1 MINEVV
7 KVHDKFSVE
16 IKMGYEPRKDLKVN
30 ELSVKTWLFVPSSLD
45 INSSTYQ
52 KEDFYNDFNSNIR
65 LITPPYLLRDIALGN
80 HSVFKYLE
88 DAFQNVAN
96 HPTIKNEANYE
107 YHIRMF
113 HTILRSALRREIQ
126 HIIRNELAD
135 DRKFLVGEY
144 IANVKKIGGR
154 YRDLRRIVNVP
165 TIRKEMFDYYLFG
178 DEFMSNQ
185 FEEHSHYLYRGL
197 RKLHHSDFEQ
207 SKNVI
212 LELIRGENDYK
223 RSKGYLVVEEKP
235 NDKNR
240 WFVHRN
246 GAFRKYFEGQL
257 LLTSRKKKEGVFVMQ
272 ILYSLAAGLAM
283 IFGAA
288 LTFIFQK
295 SLGTFTMPLFVAL
308 VIIYMLKDRIKDLS
322 RLYLVGKINK
332 RFFDH
337 KTVIRVKGD
346 EKIGWCK
353 ESFDF
358 VREDSVPLRVMRHRD
373 RSRIVDVESRGIGEK
388 IIFYRKLLRLDQKAL
403 DNSYG
408 NYNITGVVD
417 IIRFNVSRF
426 IQKMDNP
433 EIPLYYLKENDE
445 FEKIS
450 GEKVYFVNMVLRFK
464 LDDET
469 SYRRYRI
476 IFNRRGIK
484 KVEKV

>member
-1 MINEVV
+1 MIEEIVT
-7 KVHDKFSVE
+7 VHDKFSVE
-16 IKMGYEPRKDLKVN
+16 IKMGYKARKDRKVN
-30 ELSVKTWLFVPSSLD
+30 EFSVKTWLFIPSKLD
-45 INSSTYQ
+45 INSSTYK

-65 LITPPYLLRDIALGN
+65 LITPPYSLKEIAQAES
-80 HSVFKYLE
+80 SVFSYLKE
-88 DAFQNVAN
+88 AFQKVAN
-96 HPTIKNEANYE
+96 SPNSKNEANYE

-113 HTILRSALRREIQ
+113 HSILKSALRREIQ
-126 HIIRNELAD
+126 HILKNGMDD
-135 DRKFLVGEY
+135 DRRFLIVNYLEDIRT
-144 IANVKKIGGR
+144 IAKQ
-154 YRDLRRIVNVP
+154 YRKLRRIVSVS
-165 TIRKEMFDYYLFG
+165 TMQKEMFDYYLFG

-185 FEEHSHYLYRGL
+185 FEQHSYYLHRGL
-197 RKLHHSDFEQ
+197 KKMHPDDFASNKED
-207 SKNVI
+207 I
-212 LELIRGENDYK
+212 LNLIKEEVAYK
-223 RSKGYLVVEEKP
+223 RSKAYLVVEK
-235 NDKNR
+235 DSQDRNR
-240 WFVHRN
+240 WLVHRRSVFN
-246 GAFRKYFEGQL
+246 KYFEGQL
-257 LLTSRKKKEGVFVMQ
+257 LLNSRTKKEGVFVMQ
-272 ILYSLAAGLAM
+272 LLYSIAAGMAM
-283 IFGAA
+283 IIGAG
-288 LTFIFQK
+288 LTFFFQK
-295 SLGTFTMPLFVAL
+295 SLGGFTIPLYVAL

-358 VREDSVPLRVMRHRD
+358 VKEDSVPLRVMRHRN
-373 RSRIVDVESRGIGEK
+373 RSRIIDIESRGIGEK
-388 IIFYRKLLRLDQKAL
+388 IVFYRKLLRLDQKAL

-433 EIPLYYLKENDE
+433 EIPLYYLDDDDE
-445 FEKIS
+445 FEKLS
-450 GEKVYFVNMVLRFK
+450 GEKVYFINMVFRFK

-476 IFNRRGIK
+476 IFNRRSIK

>member
-1 MINEVV
+1 MIEEIVT
-7 KVHDKFSVE
+7 VHDKFSVE
-16 IKMGYEPRKDLKVN
+16 IKMGYEARKDRKVN
-30 ELSVKTWLFVPSSLD
+30 EFSVKTWLFIPSKLD
-45 INSSTYQ
+45 INSSTYK

-65 LITPPYLLRDIALGN
+65 LITPPYALREIAQGE
-80 HSVFKYLE
+80 HSVFSYLE
-88 DAFQNVAN
+88 DAFKKVSNYSS
-96 HPTIKNEANYE
+96 PKNEANYE

-113 HTILRSALRREIQ
+113 HSILKSALRREIQ
-126 HIIRNELAD
+126 HILKTDMAD
-135 DRKFLVGEY
+135 DRRFLIGEY
-144 IANVKKIGGR
+144 IDNVKAIASH

-165 TIRKEMFDYYLFG
+165 TMQKEMYDYYLFG

-185 FEEHSHYLYRGL
+185 FEQHTYYLHRGLKKMYATDFEHS
-197 RKLHHSDFEQ
+197 KD
-207 SKNVI
+207 NI
-212 LELIRGENDYK
+212 LNLIRDEVAYK
-223 RSKGYLVVEEKP
+223 RSQGYLVVEKESI
-235 NDKNR
+235 DKNR
-240 WFVHRN
+240 WLVHRRGVFN
-246 GAFRKYFEGQL
+246 KYFEGQL
-257 LLTSRKKKEGVFVMQ
+257 LLNSRTKKEGTFMLQV
-272 ILYSLAAGLAM
+272 LYSVAAGLAM
-283 IFGAA
+283 IIGAA
-288 LTFIFQK
+288 LTLIFQK
-295 SLGTFTMPLFVAL
+295 SLGTFTIPLYVAL

-322 RLYLVGKINK
+322 RHYLVGKINK

-358 VREDSVPLRVMRHRD
+358 VSEDSVPLRVRKHRN
-373 RSRIVDVESRGIGEK
+373 RSRIIDIESRGIGEK

-408 NYNITGVVD
+408 NYNITGVAD

-433 EIPLYYLKENDE
+433 EKPLYYLEGDE
-445 FEKIS
+445 FEKLS
-450 GEKVYFVNMVLRFK
+450 GEKVYFMNMVLRFK

>member
-1 MINEVV
+1 MINETV

-16 IKMGYEPRKDLKVN
+16 IKLGYEPRKDRKVS
-30 ELSVKTWLFVPSSLD
+30 EFSIKTWLFIPSGLD
-45 INSSTYQ
+45 INSSTYT

-65 LITPPYLLRDIALGN
+65 LITPTYLLRDIALGD
-80 HSVFKYLE
+80 HSVFQYLE
-88 DAFQNVAN
+88 EAFHKLAN
-96 HPTIKNEANYE
+96 ESNSKNEANYE

-113 HTILRSALRREIQ
+113 HIITRSALRREIQ
-126 HIIRNELAD
+126 HILQNELPE
-135 DRKFLVGEY
+135 DRQYLIDEY
-144 IANVKKIGGR
+144 ISNVRKIGR
-154 YRDLRRIVNVP
+154 HYRDLRRIVNVP
-165 TIRKEMFDYYLFG
+165 TIQKEMFDYYLFG

-185 FEEHSHYLYRGL
+185 FEQHSYYLHRGL
-197 RKLHHSDFEQ
+197 QKMHHSDFEL
-207 SKNVI
+207 SKDEI
-212 LELIRGENDYK
+212 LRLVREEVAYK
-223 RSKGYLVVEEKP
+223 RSKGYLVVEDKAH
-235 NDKNR
+235 DKNR
-240 WFVHRN
+240 WLVHRR
-246 GAFRKYFEGQL
+246 GAFNKYFEGQL
-257 LLTSRKKKEGVFVMQ
+257 LLNSRKKKEGVLAMQ

-288 LTFIFQK
+288 LTFLFQK

-346 EKIGWCK
+346 EEIGWCK

-358 VREDSVPLRVMRHRD
+358 VREDTVPLRVMKHRD
-373 RSRIVDVESRGIGEK
+373 RSRIVDVESRGVGEK
-388 IIFYRKLLRLDQKAL
+388 IIFYRKLLRLDRVAL

-408 NYNITGVVD
+408 DYNITGVVD
-417 IIRFNVSRF
+417 IIRFNVSKF

-433 EIPLYYLKENDE
+433 EIPLYYLKDDD

-450 GEKVYFVNMVLRFK
+450 GEKVYFVNMIFRFK
-464 LDDET
+464 LDNQT

>member
-16 IKMGYEPRKDLKVN
+16 IKMGYEPRKDRKVN
-30 ELSVKTWLFVPSSLD
+30 EFSVKTWLFIPSSLD
-45 INSSTYQ
+45 INSSTYK

-65 LITPPYLLRDIALGN
+65 LITPPYLLREIAIGDD
-80 HSVFKYLE
+80 SVFRYLE
-88 DAFQNVAN
+88 DAFQKVAN
-96 HPTIKNEANYE
+96 YPSLKNEANYE

-135 DRKFLVGEY
+135 DRQYLIGEY
-144 IANVKKIGGR
+144 IANVRKIGRR

-165 TIRKEMFDYYLFG
+165 TVQKEMFDYFLFG

-185 FEEHSHYLYRGL
+185 FEQHSQFLHRGL
-197 RKLHHSDFEQ
+197 RKMHHSDFEH
-207 SKNVI
+207 SKEEI
-212 LELIRGENDYK
+212 LNLIRDEIAYK
-223 RSKGYLVVEEKP
+223 RSKGYLVVEENP

-240 WFVHRN
+240 WLVHRI
-246 GAFRKYFEGQL
+246 GAFKKYFEGQL
-257 LLTSRKKKEGVFVMQ
+257 LLSSRKKKEGVIMMQ
-272 ILYSLAAGLAM
+272 VLYSLAAGLAM

-322 RLYLVGKINK
+322 RHYLVGKINK

-337 KTVIRVKGD
+337 KTIIRVKGN

-358 VREDSVPLRVMRHRD
+358 VHEDTVPLRVMKHRN
-373 RSRIVDVESRGIGEK
+373 RSRIVDVESRGVGEK

-433 EIPLYYLKENDE
+433 EIPLYYLKGDS
-445 FEKIS
+445 FDKIL
-450 GEKVYFVNMVLRFK
+450 GEKVYFVNMVIRFK

>member
-1 MINEVV
+1 MINEIV

-16 IKMGYEPRKDLKVN
+16 IKMGYEPRKDRKVN
-30 ELSVKTWLFVPSSLD
+30 EFSVKTWLFVPSSLD
-45 INSSTYQ
+45 INSNTYK

-65 LITPPYLLRDIALGN
+65 LITPPYLLRDIAIRN
-80 HSVFKYLE
+80 NSVFQYLE
-88 DAFQNVAN
+88 EAFQKVAN
-96 HPTIKNEANYE
+96 RPNPKNEANYE

-113 HTILRSALRREIQ
+113 HTILRSSLQREIQ
-126 HIIRNELAD
+126 HILRNELSD
-135 DRKFLVGEY
+135 DRQYLIDEY
-144 IANVKKIGGR
+144 IANVGKIGRR
-154 YRDLRRIVNVP
+154 YRDLRRIVNVSS
-165 TIRKEMFDYYLFG
+165 IQKELFDYYLFG
-178 DEFMSNQ
+178 DEFMSNMIEQ
-185 FEEHSHYLYRGL
+185 HSHYLHRGL
-197 RKLHHSDFEQ
+197 QKIHHSDFEN
-207 SKNVI
+207 SKEAIIKVVKAEI
-212 LELIRGENDYK
+212 AYK
-223 RSKGYLVVEEKP
+223 KSKGYLVVEEKP

-240 WFVHRN
+240 WFVHRQ
-246 GAFRKYFEGQL
+246 GAFKKYFEGQL
-257 LLTSRKKKEGVFVMQ
+257 LLNSRKKKEGVLAMQ

-283 IFGAA
+283 IFGAS
-288 LTFIFQK
+288 LTFLFQK
-295 SLGTFTMPLFVAL
+295 SLGTLTMPLFVAL

-358 VREDSVPLRVMRHRD
+358 VHEESVPLRVMKHRN
-373 RSRIVDVESRGIGEK
+373 RSRIVDVESRGVGEK

-408 NYNITGVVD
+408 DYNITGVVD
-417 IIRFNVSRF
+417 IIRFNVSRL

-433 EIPLYYLKENDE
+433 EIPLYFLQDEE
-445 FEKIS
+445 FEKIY
-450 GEKVYFVNMVLRFK
+450 GEKVYFVNMVFRFK

-476 IFNRRGIK
+476 IFNRKGIK

>member
-1 MINEVV
+1 MIEEVV

-16 IKMGYEPRKDLKVN
+16 IKMGYEARKDRKVN
-30 ELSVKTWLFVPSSLD
+30 EFSVKTWLFIPSKLD
-45 INSSTYQ
+45 INSSTYK

-65 LITPPYLLRDIALGN
+65 LITPPYLLREIAHGD
-80 HSVFKYLE
+80 HSVFSYLKE
-88 DAFQNVAN
+88 AFVKVAN
-96 HPTIKNEANYE
+96 YPGPKNEANYE

-113 HTILRSALRREIQ
+113 HSILKSALRREIQ
-126 HIIRNELAD
+126 HILNNDMAD
-135 DRKFLVGEY
+135 DRRYLIDAY
-144 IANVKKIGGR
+144 IENVRTIAQH
-154 YRDLRRIVNVP
+154 YRDLRPIVNVP
-165 TIRKEMFDYYLFG
+165 TIQKEMFDYFLFG

-185 FEEHSHYLYRGL
+185 FEQHSGYLYRGL
-197 RKLHHSDFEQ
+197 RKKYLADFDR
-207 SKNVI
+207 SKDEI
-212 LELIRGENDYK
+212 LKLIREEIAYK
-223 RSKGYLVVEEKP
+223 RANGYLVVEKDTP
-235 NDKNR
+235 DRNR
-240 WFVHRN
+240 WLVHRRSVFN
-246 GAFRKYFEGQL
+246 KYFEGQL
-257 LLTSRKKKEGVFVMQ
+257 LLSSRKKKEGLFMMQ
-272 ILYSLAAGLAM
+272 LLYSVAAGMAM
-283 IFGAA
+283 IIGAA

-295 SLGTFTMPLFVAL
+295 SLGGFTIPLYIAL

-322 RLYLVGKINK
+322 RHYLIGKINK

-358 VREDSVPLRVMRHRD
+358 VSEDSVPLRVMKHRN
-373 RSRIVDVESRGIGEK
+373 RSRIIDIESRGVGEK

-433 EIPLYYLKENDE
+433 EIPLYYLNTDK
-445 FEKIS
+445 FEKLS
-450 GEKVYFVNMVLRFK
+450 GEKVYFMNMVLRFK

-469 SYRRYRI
+469 AYRRYRI
-476 IFNRRGIK
+476 IFNRSGIK

>member
-1 MINEVV
+1 MIEEVV
-7 KVHDKFSVE
+7 RVHDKFSVE
-16 IKMGYEPRKDLKVN
+16 IKMGYEARKDRKVN
-30 ELSVKTWLFVPSSLD
+30 EFSVKTWLFVPSKLD
-45 INSSTYQ
+45 INSSTYK

-65 LITPPYLLRDIALGN
+65 LITPPYALREIAQGD
-80 HSVFKYLE
+80 HSVFSYLE
-88 DAFQNVAN
+88 NAFQKVAN
-96 HPTIKNEANYE
+96 HPSSKNEANYE

-113 HTILRSALRREIQ
+113 HSILKSALRREIQ
-126 HIIRNELAD
+126 HILRNDMTD
-135 DRKFLVGEY
+135 DRHYLIEAY
-144 IANVKKIGGR
+144 ISDIRKIAQQ
-154 YRDLRRIVNVP
+154 YRDLRRIVNVS
-165 TIRKEMFDYYLFG
+165 TIQKEMFDYFLFG

-185 FEEHSHYLYRGL
+185 FEQNSYYLHRGL
-197 RKLHHSDFEQ
+197 QKMHAVDFDR
-207 SKNVI
+207 SKDDI
-212 LELIRGENDYK
+212 LNLIRDEIAYK
-223 RSKGYLVVEEKP
+223 RSKGYLVVEKETK
-235 NDKNR
+235 DRNR
-240 WFVHRN
+240 WLVHRKSVLN
-246 GAFRKYFEGQL
+246 KYFEGQL
-257 LLTSRKKKEGVFVMQ
+257 LLSSRKKKEGVFMMQ
-272 ILYSLAAGLAM
+272 LLYSVAAGMAM
-283 IFGAA
+283 IIGAG
-288 LTFIFQK
+288 LTFFFQK
-295 SLGTFTMPLFVAL
+295 SLGGFTIPLYIAL

-337 KTVIRVKGD
+337 KTIIRVKGD

-358 VREDSVPLRVMRHRD
+358 VREDAVPLRVLKHRN
-373 RSRIVDVESRGIGEK
+373 RSRIIDIESRGVGEK

-417 IIRFNVSRF
+417 IIRFNVSNF

-433 EIPLYYLKENDE
+433 EIPLYYLNNDE
-445 FEKIS
+445 FEKLS

-464 LDDET
+464 LDEET

>member
-1 MINEVV
+1 MIDEVV

-16 IKMGYEPRKDLKVN
+16 IKMGYKPRKDRKVN
-30 ELSVKTWLFVPSSLD
+30 EFSVKTWLFIPSKLD
-45 INSSTYQ
+45 INSSTYK

-65 LITPPYLLRDIALGN
+65 LITPPYLLREITLGE
-80 HSVFKYLE
+80 HSVFSYLE
-88 DAFQNVAN
+88 EAFQMVAN
-96 HPTIKNEANYE
+96 HPSPKNEKNYE

-113 HTILRSALRREIQ
+113 HSILRSALRKEIQ
-126 HIIRNELAD
+126 HILRNEQAD
-135 DRKFLVGEY
+135 DRRYLIEAY
-144 IANVKKIGGR
+144 LANVKKIAQH

-165 TIRKEMFDYYLFG
+165 TIQKEMFDYFLFG

-185 FEEHSHYLYRGL
+185 FEQHSYYLHRNL
-197 RKLHHSDFEQ
+197 RKMHPSDFEC
-207 SKNVI
+207 SKDEI
-212 LELIRGENDYK
+212 LNLIRDEIAYK
-223 RSKGYLVVEEKP
+223 RSKGYLVVEE
-235 NDKNR
+235 NSSERNR
-240 WFVHRN
+240 WLVHRR
-246 GAFRKYFEGQL
+246 GVFKKYFEGQL
-257 LLTSRKKKEGVFVMQ
+257 LLSSRKKKEGFFMMQ
-272 ILYSLAAGLAM
+272 LLYSVAAGLAM
-283 IFGAA
+283 MFGAA
-288 LTFIFQK
+288 LTFVFQK
-295 SLGTFTMPLFVAL
+295 SLGTLTMPLFIAL

-322 RLYLVGKINK
+322 RHYLVGKINK

-358 VREDSVPLRVMRHRD
+358 VHEDSVPLRVMKHRN
-373 RSRIVDVESRGIGEK
+373 RSRIIDIESRGVGEK

-433 EIPLYYLKENDE
+433 EIPLYYLKDDE
-445 FEKIS
+445 FEKLS
-450 GEKVYFVNMVLRFK
+450 GEKIYFINMVLRFK